1 MSPHH
6 LPPTLEQGSVSSSPS
21 LIKTDV
27 CWRLLAPPEWP
38 VHAKRRCCLS
48 SGFERGVKGGHL
60 MWAAGQGCLGVGVS
74 LGRGLFRCGEQCCC
88 RTASDWSPSAARC
101 RAAQS
106 ESPVFWLFWRWMEE
120 LLMELV
126 HGALSFLP
134 LLHTEVGGFTSGT
147 RPLPAA
153 QKGRGHL
160 MASKVP

>member
-1 MSPHH
+1 
-6 LPPTLEQGSVSSSPS
+6 
-21 LIKTDV
+21 
-27 CWRLLAPPEWP
+27 
-38 VHAKRRCCLS
+38 
-48 SGFERGVKGGHL
+48 
-60 MWAAGQGCLGVGVS
+60 
-74 LGRGLFRCGEQCCC
+74 
-88 RTASDWSPSAARC
+88 
-101 RAAQS
+101 
-106 ESPVFWLFWRWMEE
+106 MEG